1 MRSVRIAGFIVACVL
16 AAGTALA
23 TGMLVPT
30 DEKLPPLAV
39 KYLRVGAA
47 IKDGV
52 ATTKVE
58 QAFLNSTPRQ
68 LEADFIFPLPADAAI
83 KELAMY
89 IDGKRTQA
97 ELLDAPAAR
106 RIYEDIVRR
115 SRDPALL
122 EAIGGTLYRLRIF
135 PIPANGEQRIELEYS
150 QTLSY
155 DGGLFKY
162 VYPVKI
168 GERSST
174 TLEDFAL
181 SAMIESSQPIASV
194 YSPSHTVSI
203 DREGERKAT
212 VGFEQERAALNKDF
226 VLYYAV
232 GDKAFGLNML
242 AHRRSDE
249 DGSFMLLVSPRREV
263 AKDKIVKKDVVFVLD
278 TSGSMAGDKIE
289 QARRALTFCVNSL
302 NEGDRFNIVQF
313 ATTVNVYRNAL
324 VEVTPDAIKA
334 ARDYIAG
341 LEATGGTD
349 INSAL
354 GKALEMKPAEGTR
367 PFMVVFLTDGKP
379 TIGETDNE
387 TIIKNVGAKNSAAVR
402 LFVFGVGY
410 DVNTHLLDTLAQ
422 ENGGVSEYVDP
433 AEDIEVKVSGFY
445 AKASNPVLANVALAF
460 GDAVRVYDLCPNK
473 MPDLFE
479 GVPLQVFG
487 RYGGTGDVAIT
498 LTGEINGE
506 KVSYTYETT
515 FPEKQEENEF
525 VARLW
530 ATRRVGYLLDEVRLH
545 GENDEL
551 VDSIKKLARSY
562 GIVTPY
568 TSYLIVDDREL
579 ERAGIRYTYANGERR
594 KEDRGDIS
602 DAWSGRAREQSRRG
616 GTTAD
621 EKPASPEG
629 EVIVADIGYD
639 DKDGASG
646 PAGGE
651 SMDAI
656 VGGKVEETAREVG
669 QHAVGKEGVEISRA
683 LNEWQRA
690 DVDEAGWA
698 VRNVEQ
704 RNFYNVGGTWIDGE
718 LRAGLPVLKIKFGS
732 DAYFSLLTWRA
743 GLKPYLALGE
753 RLVLVVDDH
762 VLMIGDE
769 GEETLTKEAFEAFL
783 TSNSN

>member
-1 MRSVRIAGFIVACVL
+1 MRSVRMAGFIVACVL

-39 KYLRVGAA
+39 KYLRVGTV

-58 QAFLNSTPRQ
+58 QSFLNSTSRQ
-68 LEADFIFPLPADAAI
+68 LEADFVFPLPADAAI

-122 EAIGGTLYRLRIF
+122 EAMGGTLYRLRIF
-135 PIPANGEQRIELEYS
+135 PVPANGEQRIDLEYS
-150 QTLSY
+150 QALSY
-155 DGGLFKY
+155 DGGLFRY

-168 GERSST
+168 GDRFST
-174 TLEDFAL
+174 TTEDFAL
-181 SAMIESSQPIASV
+181 SAMIEASRPITSV

-212 VGFEQERAALNKDF
+212 VGFEQDRAPLNKDF

-242 AHRRSDE
+242 AHRPSSE
-249 DGSFMLLVSPRREV
+249 GGSFMLLISPQRDVDRN
-263 AKDKIVKKDVVFVLD
+263 KIVRKDVVFVLD
-278 TSGSMAGDKIE
+278 TSGSMSGDKIE

-302 NEGDRFNIVQF
+302 NEGDRFNIIQF
-313 ATTVNVYRNAL
+313 ATTVNAYRNAL
-324 VEVTPDAIKA
+324 VEVSADAIKA

-354 GKALEMKPAEGTR
+354 AKALEMKPAETTR

-379 TIGETDNE
+379 TIGETDNA
-387 TIIKNVGAKNSAAVR
+387 TILENVGAKNSTAVR

-410 DVNTHLLDTLAQ
+410 DVNTHLLDRLAQ
-422 ENGGVSEYVDP
+422 DNGGVSEYVDP

-445 AKASNPVLANVALAF
+445 AKASNPVLTNVALVF
-460 GDAVRVYDLCPNK
+460 GDGVRVYDLCPST

-506 KVSYTYETT
+506 KVSHTYETT
-515 FPEKQEENEF
+515 FPAEEEENEF

-530 ATRRVGYLLDEVRLH
+530 ATRRVAALLDEIRLH
-545 GENDEL
+545 GENEEL
-551 VDSIKKLARSY
+551 VDSIKKLARGY

-568 TSYLIVDDREL
+568 TSYLIVEDSEL
-579 ERAGIRYTYANGERR
+579 ERAGIRRSYADGSVRR
-594 KEDRGDIS
+594 ETNRVWGSRTREEAPRGDLGMS
-602 DAWSGRAREQSRRG
+602 DA
-616 GTTAD
+616 AD
-621 EKPASPEG
+621 EAPTF
-629 EVIVADIGYD
+629 DYD
-639 DKDGASG
+639 EKAGAGG
-646 PAGGE
+646 PADGH
-651 SMDAI
+651 SMETVVDAEI
-656 VGGKVEETAREVG
+656 DATVRDVGA
-669 QHAVGKEGVEISRA
+669 HATGKEAVDISRA
-683 LNEWQRA
+683 LDTWRKA
-690 DVDEAGWA
+690 DVDGAGWA
-698 VRNVEQ
+698 VRNIEQ
-704 RNFYNVGGTWIDGE
+704 RNFYNVDGTWIDGG
-718 LRAGLPVLKIKFGS
+718 LRGGLPSLKIKFGS
-732 DAYFSLLTWRA
+732 DAYFALLTWRP
-743 GLKPYLALGE
+743 GLKPFLALGD
-753 RLVLVVDDH
+753 RLVLVVEDH
-762 VLMIGDE
+762 VLLIGNE

-783 TSNSN
+783 TSTDSD